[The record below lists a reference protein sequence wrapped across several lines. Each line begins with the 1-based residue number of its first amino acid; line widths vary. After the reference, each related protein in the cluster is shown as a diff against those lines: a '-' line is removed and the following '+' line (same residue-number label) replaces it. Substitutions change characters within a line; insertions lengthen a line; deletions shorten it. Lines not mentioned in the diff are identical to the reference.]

1 MNKDLH
7 TPYSTV
13 SFQMVLSDLA
23 KYSMTRIVV
32 RSLCDSWASH
42 YMWRLQCLWSCC
54 DSPVSVILLWQSGVC
69 DPVVTVRCLQS
80 YCDSLVSVIL
90 LWQSGVCDPV
100 VTVRCLWSCCDSP
113 VSVILLWQSGV
124 CDAVRVC
131 MLVTFVDSS
140 WSAVVFH
147 HEHEWHVGEGG
158 VGAITQRSSWQCV
171 LCPVPTERWLIVF
184 SHIDFVI
191 ETIRQVNTVMTVV
204 NLICQPYY
212 F

>member
-54 DSPVSVILLWQSGVC
+54 DSLVSVILLWQSGVC
-69 DPVVTVRCLQS
+69 NPIVTVWCLWS
-80 YCDSLVSVIL
+80 CCDSLVSVIL

-100 VTVRCLWSCCDSP
+100 VTVQCLWSCCDSP
-113 VSVILLWQSGV
+113 VSVMLLEYVCWLHLLTAPDPPSFSIMNMNGTWAKVAWEPSRSGV
-124 CDAVRVC
+124 PGSVFYVQYRQRGDW
-131 MLVTFVDSS
+131 LSS
-140 WSAVVFH
+140 
-147 HEHEWHVGEGG
+147 
-158 VGAITQRSSWQCV
+158 
-171 LCPVPTERWLIVF
+171 LI
-184 SHIDFVI
+184 
-191 ETIRQVNTVMTVV
+191 
-204 NLICQPYY
+204 
-212 F
+212 

>member
-54 DSPVSVILLWQSGVC
+54 DSP
-69 DPVVTVRCLQS
+69 
-80 YCDSLVSVIL
+80 VSVIL